1 MKKDLISI
9 DDLGLEQILDY
20 LDLAARVEALP
31 AEKKAGLLPGKILA
45 TLFFEPSTR
54 TRLSFESAMCRLG
67 GRVIGV
73 SEAAAS
79 STAKG
84 ESFSDTIRTVE
95 QYADIIAVRH
105 PKEGTAR
112 LAAELARI
120 PIVNGGDGANQHPTQ
135 TLLDL
140 YTIRKFFGKVDGL
153 KIALVGDLKYSRTVH
168 SLCRALLMFD
178 RVALTLVSPESL
190 RLPGYLMKAAAA
202 ATTTFVE
209 TDSLTDAV
217 RDCDL
222 VYMTRIQKER
232 FPDVIDY
239 EKVKN
244 AYCLDAKML
253 ADAPAHAK
261 VMHPL
266 PRVNEI
272 SPDVDATPHAGYFEQ
287 ARNGV
292 TMRQAIILD
301 LLGTRNT
308 SGNPTTDEHR

>member
-9 DDLGLEQILDY
+9 DDLTLAQILDY
-20 LDLAARVEALP
+20 LDLAARVEAIP
-31 AEKKAGLLPGKILA
+31 DAEKAGLLPGKILA

-54 TRLSFESAMCRLG
+54 TRLSFESAVCRLG
-67 GRVIGV
+67 GRVIGF
-73 SEAAAS
+73 SEAGNS

-95 QYADIIAVRH
+95 QYADIIALRH

-112 LAAELARI
+112 LASEIARV
-120 PIVNGGDGANQHPTQ
+120 PIINGGDGANQHPTQ

-140 YTIRKFFGKVDGL
+140 FTIRKFFGKVDGL
-153 KIALVGDLKYSRTVH
+153 KIALVGDLKYSRTIH

-178 RVALTLVSPESL
+178 NVAMTLVSPESL
-190 RLPGYLMKAAAA
+190 RLPKYLMKAAAGT
-202 ATTTFVE
+202 TTTFDE
-209 TDSLTDAV
+209 TDNLAEAIAGS
-217 RDCDL
+217 DL

-232 FPDVIDY
+232 FPDVVDY

-244 AYCLDAKML
+244 CYCLDAKML

-292 TMRQAIILD
+292 SMRQALILD
-301 LLGTRNT
+301 LLDARKNL
-308 SGNPTTDEHR
+308 

>member
-9 DDLGLEQILDY
+9 DDLTLEQILDY
-20 LDLAARVEALP
+20 LDLAARVEAMP
-31 AEKKAGLLPGKILA
+31 NAEKMALLPGRLLA

-54 TRLSFESAMCRLG
+54 TRLSFEAAMCRLG
-67 GRVIGV
+67 GRVIGF
-73 SEAAAS
+73 SETASS

-112 LAAELARI
+112 LASEISTI
-120 PIVNGGDGANQHPTQ
+120 PILNAGDGANQHPTQ

-140 YTIRKFFGKVDGL
+140 FTLRKFFGKVDGL
-153 KIALVGDLKYSRTVH
+153 KIALVGDLKYSRTIH

-178 RVALTLVSPESL
+178 GVAMTLVSPESL
-190 RLPGYLMKAAAA
+190 KLPKYLQKAAAGTT
-202 ATTTFVE
+202 ATFRE
-209 TDSLTDAV
+209 TASLADAI
-217 RDCDL
+217 RESDL

-232 FPDVIDY
+232 FPDVVEY
-239 EKVKN
+239 EKVKD
-244 AYCLDAKML
+244 AYCLEASML
-253 ADAPAHAK
+253 EGKPANFK
-261 VMHPL
+261 VLHPL

-292 TMRQAIILD
+292 IMRQALILD
-301 LLGTRNT
+301 LLNARNKI
-308 SGNPTTDEHR
+308 